1 MITRTIC
8 DKYNLTQMECIF
20 NKQIRAELIYKEVET
35 IITQIDSLNFEDKQ
49 CDRKYTDLNPILD
62 PIYDHI
68 EYAEMQLNYSRK

>member
-68 EYAEMQLNYSRK
+68 